1 MTEMKVD
8 LVDYMG
14 TDDSVANSARVSFS
28 KRAKNF
34 TKLQNENLIKFLAR
48 KKHEIPFAHTAI
60 TLRAK
65 APISIRTQCFKHKVG
80 FVENEVIRRYV
91 TDKPEYF
98 VPDFRTKPEGNI
110 KQGSG
115 GLHANNE
122 MLQGV
127 YEQHLKD
134 SISLYESLLAN
145 GVAPEQARFI
155 LPQGVMTEWIWTGS
169 LLAFAR
175 FYNLRIKPDAQA
187 EIRQLAE
194 RVSEIIKPLFPVS
207 WEALTGETQ

>member
-1 MTEMKVD
+1 MTEIKVD

-28 KRAKNF
+28 KRAENF

-48 KKHEIPFAHTAI
+48 NKHEIPFAHTAI

-80 FVENEVIRRYV
+80 FVENEVSRRYV

-122 MLQGV
+122 MLQV
-127 YEQHLKD
+127 MYEQHLKG
-134 SISLYESLLAN
+134 SISLYEGLLAN

-175 FYNLRIKPDAQA
+175 FYNLRIKPDAQT